1 MDGTDDK
8 LRRQSGSRKPPVDTK
23 FLALMMHINSIRMD
37 ISSMSCSALAPSHL
51 LRDIS
56 FAGEAQ
62 QNATISKT
70 NIIHALQRIAGVD
83 DMHRANACLLAFVAS
98 NQEMNSMVALLRN

>member
-1 MDGTDDK
+1 
-8 LRRQSGSRKPPVDTK
+8 
-23 FLALMMHINSIRMD
+23 MD

-70 NIIHALQRIAGVD
+70 NIIHALQQI
-83 DMHRANACLLAFVAS
+83 
-98 NQEMNSMVALLRN
+98 